1 MRRSMSIVVG
11 IVVCLSLM
19 LSGCNKSN
27 KLTGTWEL
35 DGAYDFESS
44 KITTVDELRDKG
56 DDTTATLVFKSDN
69 TYELTYNPGEKNE
82 EAYTGTY
89 EFDDYGNNAYGLS
102 TYENEDMSIEMLYE
116 NNMTTFENKHE
127 NIMLVSKEKSHKIEM
142 EDRSYYMFRKK

>member
-82 EAYTGTY
+82 EVYTGTY

>member
-82 EAYTGTY
+82 EVYTGTY

-142 EDRSYYMFRKK
+142 EDSSYYMFRKK

>member
-1 MRRSMSIVVG
+1 MRRSISIVVG

-35 DGAYDFESS
+35 DGAYDFKSS

-69 TYELTYNPGEKNE
+69 TYELTYNPGKKNE
-82 EAYTGTY
+82 EVYTGTY